1 MISNGILDASKTVEN
16 KIILAGNNI
25 KDNIMN
31 GLINFGNVLSKQFV
45 LRKMTNTLNVWV
57 EFFAVYYV

>member
-1 MISNGILDASKTVEN
+1 MISKGILDASKTVES

-31 GLINFGNVLSKQFV
+31 GLIDFSNVLSKQFV
-45 LRKMTNTLNVWV
+45 LRKMMNILNV
-57 EFFAVYYV
+57 